1 MGENKQN
8 AEKMHEGLST
18 NLYQFQSQFQELLPD
33 FYLQS
38 GEVKKV
44 GDVAVRGTAS
54 MDIYEGIYLGRER
67 VDIKA
72 IRTMKFDEQSKR
84 VRSFPLNIASLK
96 VIFNFQRFMREA
108 KIWGQVWKRDRGKHI
123 VPFYGYCQI
132 GGPFPYVDK
141 LPLLLSLTLLGRCM
155 VSPSQKNGDALSY
168 VQANDKDLNYI
179 KFVRLKHLDSRFDY

>member
-18 NLYQFQSQFQELLPD
+18 NLYHFQSQFQELLPD

-54 MDIYEGIYLGRER
+54 LDIYEGIYLGRER

-84 VRSFPLNIASLK
+84 VRSSPFNIINLK
-96 VIFNFQRFMREA
+96 VIF
-108 KIWGQVWKRDRGKHI
+108 
-123 VPFYGYCQI
+123 
-132 GGPFPYVDK
+132 
-141 LPLLLSLTLLGRCM
+141 
-155 VSPSQKNGDALSY
+155 
-168 VQANDKDLNYI
+168 DL
-179 KFVRLKHLDSRFDY
+179 

>member
-8 AEKMHEGLST
+8 AEKTHKGLSA

-54 MDIYEGIYLGRER
+54 MDIYEGLYLGRER

-84 VRSFPLNIASLK
+84 VRNCLFTSNLSITNIIDSASCGRPK
-96 VIFNFQRFMREA
+96 
-108 KIWGQVWKRDRGKHI
+108 
-123 VPFYGYCQI
+123 YGNKS
-132 GGPFPYVDK
+132 GSVTVEDT
-141 LPLLLSLTLLGRCM
+141 LSLSTDSVNSM
-155 VSPSQKNGDALSY
+155 DPSRK
-168 VQANDKDLNYI
+168 
-179 KFVRLKHLDSRFDY
+179 